1 MATPEQE
8 ATREVRLAASAL
20 GMRLFRNN
28 AGACTDDRG
37 NFIRYGLGND
47 GSNASKLLKF
57 GDYIGWTPV
66 TITPEMVGKT
76 VAVFTELEIKPD
88 GSLRSVLRKA
98 QNKPTSR
105 EGLQYKTIELIRS
118 NGGIAWF
125 ASNAHD
131 VEVIMENYLRGF

>member
-8 ATREVRLAASAL
+8 ATREVRLAASSL

-57 GDYIGWTPV
+57 GDYIG
-66 TITPEMVGKT
+66 
-76 VAVFTELEIKPD
+76 L
-88 GSLRSVLRKA
+88 SL
-98 QNKPTSR
+98 
-105 EGLQYKTIELIRS
+105 IHI
-118 NGGIAWF
+118 
-125 ASNAHD
+125 
-131 VEVIMENYLRGF
+131 